1 VFSALGFYPVCPG
14 TPDYL
19 IGSPLFDRATLT
31 LPQNKTLTIT
41 AQSNG
46 PLRPYIQSAKL
57 NGQPFDQTYV
67 THEQIMRGGDL
78 TLEMGAAPNYNWG
91 VGAGK
96 SPAGGLEQLEA
107 IAAESS
113 PTNPPLQPVKKTA
126 QIDLHK

>member
-31 LPQNKTLTIT
+31 LPQNKTFRIT

-57 NGQPFDQTYV
+57 NGQPFDRTYL

-78 TLEMGAAPNYNWG
+78 GFEMGAAPNYHWG

-113 PTNPPLQPVKKTA
+113 QANPPLRPVNKTA
-126 QIDLHK
+126 QIELHK